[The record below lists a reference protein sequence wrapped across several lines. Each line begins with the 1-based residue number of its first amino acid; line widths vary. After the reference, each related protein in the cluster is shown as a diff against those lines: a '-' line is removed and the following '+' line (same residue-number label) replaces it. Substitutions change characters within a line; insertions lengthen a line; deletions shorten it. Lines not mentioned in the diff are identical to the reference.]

1 MAVHSP
7 GRPPWPLLAAAAV
20 FLTSA
25 AWATASPA
33 QATTG
38 VVQTDEIAHVVR
50 PGDTLEGLAATYL
63 DAPRLWPLLQARN
76 KLADARRLKPG
87 SVVWI
92 PVRLQPQSSATVDFV
107 QGTATARGPGAA
119 SAAALAAGQKL
130 EEGTALTVAPDAFVT
145 VTLADGTV
153 VRIQSQSDV
162 VLRQLRR
169 RGRAGSVQAVL
180 EMRSGA
186 VESAVQPA
194 AGPRRFEVRT
204 PLAITSVRG
213 TRFGIAMGE
222 SGQTIASVLEGAVG
236 VQARDAAA
244 PAGRPTDTSAGVALA
259 SGQGLAVA
267 ADGTLGLPR
276 ALLAAPD
283 VSQIPEMVSDAGI
296 LALSV
301 PAMPGALRYEAQVAR
316 DEAFRQVLR
325 QGRFTHGEL
334 RFRALEDGRY
344 HLMVRALDDAGIAGL
359 PATRA
364 FTVKTQ
370 PAPPLYQQ
378 PAPGAVVAAGASA
391 LECTEVA
398 GARWYRLQVAKDAAF
413 SSIVRD
419 EPRLAE
425 CRLGLDSLAK
435 GSYFWRAA
443 SVAELPGGASDQGP
457 FAPPQAFTV
466 ADRPPAMSANAMDA
480 NDGGTRVSLHWPAQP
495 GQRFRL
501 QLAPAAQPD
510 FKTLVQDTELDS
522 PSWAAGDL
530 PAGEYLVRIQVLDP
544 TGLQSDFSPA
554 RKVRVGTGLSTGFGL
569 PLSTQGGD
577 PVRRP

>member
-1 MAVHSP
+1 
-7 GRPPWPLLAAAAV
+7 LLAAAAV
-20 FLTSA
+20 FLASA

-107 QGTATARGPGAA
+107 QCTATARGPGAA

-276 ALLAAPD
+276 PLLAAPD

-301 PAMPGALRYEAQVAR
+301 PAMPGALRYEA
-316 DEAFRQVLR
+316 
-325 QGRFTHGEL
+325 
-334 RFRALEDGRY
+334 
-344 HLMVRALDDAGIAGL
+344 
-359 PATRA
+359 
-364 FTVKTQ
+364 
-370 PAPPLYQQ
+370 
-378 PAPGAVVAAGASA
+378 
-391 LECTEVA
+391 
-398 GARWYRLQVAKDAAF
+398 
-413 SSIVRD
+413 
-419 EPRLAE
+419 
-425 CRLGLDSLAK
+425 
-435 GSYFWRAA
+435 
-443 SVAELPGGASDQGP
+443 
-457 FAPPQAFTV
+457 
-466 ADRPPAMSANAMDA
+466 
-480 NDGGTRVSLHWPAQP
+480 
-495 GQRFRL
+495 
-501 QLAPAAQPD
+501 
-510 FKTLVQDTELDS
+510 
-522 PSWAAGDL
+522 
-530 PAGEYLVRIQVLDP
+530 
-544 TGLQSDFSPA
+544 
-554 RKVRVGTGLSTGFGL
+554 
-569 PLSTQGGD
+569 
-577 PVRRP
+577 